1 MAVHGGHDI
10 KLITCDLLL
19 YFEDPCLCLTLRCL
33 NFQYNTSERHIV
45 IFKINDLSLSAICVQ
60 CSTSHSYLEQN
71 GVTLLDSSR
80 KSSLVHKNRV
90 RYTKNEIWCVCTDES
105 CLIGACENHR
115 QQ

>member
-1 MAVHGGHDI
+1 MAVHGGHEI

-45 IFKINDLSLSAICVQ
+45 IFKINDSSLSAICVQ

-71 GVTLLDSSR
+71 EVTLLDSCF
-80 KSSLVHKNRV
+80 KEIIISS
-90 RYTKNEIWCVCTDES
+90 
-105 CLIGACENHR
+105 
-115 QQ
+115 